1 MRKKTNDLLLL
12 AMPFLFSLIL
22 LTAFTVPKAT
32 TERPSYPQTAS
43 STNVART
50 YPTFAYFPFSTQS
63 QTQTQP
69 FALSKAG
76 RLSSSPSLF
85 VIYVRMDVVGTRINT
100 VGYPTCSFT
109 EEYGT
114 VTLSFFADAAATIPV
129 SVSNFPV
136 NMSHVY
142 NFDASSYSTNFTA
155 YCSGFSTVIDND
167 MLTFYDDGCEGHT
180 STEYYNIYSSPAYVV
195 L

>member
-1 MRKKTNDLLLL
+1 MRKKTNQLRLL
-12 AMPFLFSLIL
+12 AMPFLFVLIL
-22 LTAFTVPKAT
+22 LTAFTVPKST
-32 TERPSYPQTAS
+32 TERLSSPQAAS
-43 STNVART
+43 NTNVART

-63 QTQTQP
+63 QTLP
-69 FALSKAG
+69 
-76 RLSSSPSLF
+76 SPSLF
-85 VIYVRMDVVGTRINT
+85 VIYVQMDVVGTRINT

-114 VTLSFFADAAATIPV
+114 VTLSFFADAAATIPL

-136 NMSHVY
+136 NMSHTY

-167 MLTFYDDGCEGHT
+167 MLTFYDDGCDGHT
-180 STEYYNIYSSPAYVV
+180 STEYYNIYSNPAYVV